1 MKIVLI
7 DTFGLFFRM
16 FYAMS
21 ALKSSDGK
29 PSGMVFGMANFI
41 LNLQKDFA
49 ADGVV
54 FALDSGGETKRHE
67 ILPDYK
73 ANRQSP
79 PSELKEQIPVCIE
92 MIEKMGFCC
101 VKQQGY
107 EADDIIASFVKRYEN
122 DHKICIVTTDKDLHQ
137 LINKNVTIF
146 NPAKKEVMDEVK
158 TKLKFGVSPSQIR
171 DYLALCG
178 DASDNIPGVSGIGPT
193 TAKKL
198 LNEVGDLDFILA
210 NINLVKSTRTKNL
223 LFEGAQMAQISKRL
237 ATLFDNLPLPPLE
250 NSAPPSEPFSKI
262 EDILQSYSLQSIVQK
277 LPSKTAQNAEFEA
290 VCVDDDETLLQLTEG
305 ITSDTLI
312 AFDTETTGV
321 DVRGDKLVGFS
332 FCFNK
337 KRAFYVP
344 LAHQKAAKQVS
355 FSAACAA
362 IRRIFSA
369 YVVGHNLKFDF
380 DIILHNCAI
389 LPPQNFA
396 DTMILAWL
404 ENPSAPLSMD
414 SLAKRLWG
422 YETIKFEQVV
432 SRGENF
438 SHASLDAAVKY
449 AAEDAW
455 VTLRFFLHFRKN
467 LEPKLWQVANEVE
480 FKILPILSKMQERGV
495 EVQTQTLE
503 ELIASLQKQ
512 GEELKGEI
520 FALAGEE
527 FNLNSP
533 SQLASVLFE
542 KLALKSKKR
551 TKTGFSTDESVLRG
565 LLDEHPIIAK
575 ILDFREIFKLQ
586 STYAQPLL
594 TLAKEDENRRVR
606 TTFVQTGT
614 ATGRLASKNP
624 NLQNIPA
631 RSSLGKLVRGA
642 FRAKEGSLLV
652 SADYSQIE
660 LRLLAHFSED
670 ERLCEAFFHG
680 EDIHARSAVQI
691 FGELTPQNRQV
702 AKTIN
707 FGLIY
712 GMGASKL
719 AENLGISRAQAK
731 DYIERYFAAFSSVS
745 GFLERTKEQAKER
758 GFAQTLLGR
767 KRFFDFASADE
778 MTLAAFLREAV
789 NTTFQGSAAD
799 IIKLAMIR
807 CEEEFGGGF
816 VGFDGGLNLSKPNLS
831 RAQMLLQIHDELI
844 FEVEEGFVEE
854 FCERVK
860 GIMQGV
866 VRLNV
871 PLAVNVSSGKTWSE
885 LK

>member
-262 EDILQSYSLQSIVQK
+262 DDILQSYSLQSIVQK

-290 VCVDDDETLLQLTEG
+290 VCVDDDETLLRLTEG
-305 ITSDTLI
+305 ITIDTLI

-332 FCFNK
+332 FCFNE

-404 ENPSAPLSMD
+404 ENPSTPLSMD

-670 ERLCEAFFHG
+670 ERLCKAFFHG

-816 VGFDGGLNLSKPNLS
+816 ASFEGGLNLSKPNLS
-831 RAQMLLQIHDELI
+831 GAQMLLQIHDELI

-871 PLAVNVSSGKTWSE
+871 PLVVNVSSGKTWSE